1 MLKYNKNIGMSS
13 PTHGMVDGMAG
24 VPATV
29 PGGNDGNDKTKMTGT
44 PMARPLADEAE
55 KGGGASTAGV
65 KRVFDRAD
73 AGGGGDSLER
83 YFKPGGSVVD
93 AAGRLG
99 TPMKKYDGSELDDDY
114 DKRVIEQA
122 AERKRAAEQAAEHEA
137 QMRADAVKG
146 VDRQIRTTQDWLDA
160 EEHKPE
166 TEEQRKQREKRERSK
181 KIIAAVS
188 DGLSALS
195 NLYYTSQYAPNMY
208 NHEKGSQLTPLKARI
223 EKMKAE
229 RDKQKDAY
237 MNMSLKLGDLEN
249 GRAATLRELEAE
261 LERRKLAREKAQRE
275 ADLHPL
281 IKRIKQYQG
290 LKEMGLADKAGHEAD
305 KAGYEAETAQTEAEY
320 APQIAKGKVALNN
333 AKVATEGARQGAYRA
348 SAYNSLQH
356 GNKARI
362 EAGQAL
368 NGPVYYD
375 KNGYPHRAKNASDA
389 KSMAIINGTGD
400 EDGPFM
406 PTFAKLNPDGS
417 EIWTVVNAGRGVGAL
432 GKGNGNGKKG
442 TGKKSPTR

>member
-1 MLKYNKNIGMSS
+1 MLKYNKNVGMDS
-13 PTHGMVDGMAG
+13 PTHGIVDGIAG
-24 VPATV
+24 APEAV
-29 PGGNDGNDKTKMTGT
+29 PGGNDGKDKTKMGDT
-44 PMARPLADEAE
+44 PMARPLADEVE
-55 KGGGASTAGV
+55 KGGGASMAGV
-65 KRVFDRAD
+65 RRAVDRAV
-73 AGGGGDSLER
+73 SEERPLER
-83 YFKPGGSVVD
+83 YFKPGGSVAD
-93 AAGRLG
+93 AAGRPG
-99 TPMKKYDGSELDDDY
+99 IPMKKYDGRELDDDY

-122 AERKRAAEQAAEHEA
+122 AERKRAADQAADHEE

-160 EEHKPE
+160 EENKPE
-166 TEEQRKQREKRERSK
+166 TEEQRKHREKRERSK

-188 DGLSALS
+188 DGLSALG
-195 NLYYTSQYAPNMY
+195 NLYFTSQYAPDMY
-208 NHEKGSQLTPLKARI
+208 SHEKGSQLSPMMARI

-249 GRAATLRELEAE
+249 GRAATLRELEAQQ
-261 LERRKLAREKAQRE
+261 ERQKLAREKAQRE

-281 IKRIKQYQG
+281 NRRIKQYQG
-290 LKEMGLADKAGHEAD
+290 LKEMGLADKAG
-305 KAGYEAETAQTEAEY
+305 YEAETAKTEAEY
-320 APQIAKGKVALNN
+320 APQIAKNKVALGK
-333 AKVATEGARQGAYRA
+333 AKVATEGARQGAYTA
-348 SAYNSLQH
+348 AAYNSLQH

-362 EAGQAL
+362 EAGQVL

-375 KNGYPHRAKNASDA
+375 NKGYPYRAKNASDA

-417 EIWTVVNAGRGVGAL
+417 EIWTVVNAGRGVGAS
-432 GKGNGNGKKG
+432 GKGNGKKG
-442 TGKKSPTR
+442 TGVQKWK